1 VKILKS
7 CALIVLFFILLP
19 SSRVYAISPPYGFGT
34 RGCKYELQERLQEY
48 IDLFMEGGNNFAG
61 RPFGHGNNR
70 RNFAEYSLVHR
81 HVIFPSVTDPDFFL
95 YDIFF
100 SEERWGDGINRSSF
114 LFVERGTRWAGYL
127 QDRSYIGVS
136 FRYGYKNPLSV
147 YRTRFSLND
156 ANIVSVHEGVYNG
169 NLFYGYSFT
178 MPNGNIFSMYN
189 VVVGDVLVTIT
200 KSRPFSESYLSLV
213 VFEKIDIILPVY
225 VQIAPL
231 TVSSRAVE
239 DAGQAQLAGPMS
251 GVSDNTFAPQ
261 QPFARERSIMV
272 IIISLVVVW
281 LSFHTPA

>member
-1 VKILKS
+1 
-7 CALIVLFFILLP
+7 
-19 SSRVYAISPPYGFGT
+19 
-34 RGCKYELQERLQEY
+34 
-48 IDLFMEGGNNFAG
+48 M
-61 RPFGHGNNR
+61 
-70 RNFAEYSLVHR
+70 
-81 HVIFPSVTDPDFFL
+81 
-95 YDIFF
+95 
-100 SEERWGDGINRSSF
+100 
-114 LFVERGTRWAGYL
+114 
-127 QDRSYIGVS
+127 
-136 FRYGYKNPLSV
+136 
-147 YRTRFSLND
+147 
-156 ANIVSVHEGVYNG
+156 SVHEGVYNG